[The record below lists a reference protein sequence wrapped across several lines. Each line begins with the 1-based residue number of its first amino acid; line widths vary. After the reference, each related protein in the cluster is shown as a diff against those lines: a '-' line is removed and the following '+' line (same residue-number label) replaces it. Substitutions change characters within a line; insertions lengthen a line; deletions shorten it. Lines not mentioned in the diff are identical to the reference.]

1 MHYGNQV
8 MPIVEEFIYSDK
20 YSNQNYFK
28 QGKDSIFFT
37 ILPNVIIDY
46 SVTLGRILGSLI
58 TIAVMVIMA

>member
-1 MHYGNQV
+1 